1 MKTLAGQASGGVTVR
16 RTFPALEK
24 QPMRPYRS
32 SILAA
37 ALLCGVFT
45 ACQTGPSTKLVAAW
59 QLPGYVPM
67 GFKRVLVICVTR
79 DGGRRRTFEDA
90 FSYQLI
96 GRGVTA
102 TSSYTLIPQDGQVPN
117 EKLEAAIRASGADG
131 VLVTRFL
138 GQNTQINYSPGY
150 IYGPVGPAYYGG
162 FYGYYGSAWGYDYV
176 PPMQTTTTVV
186 TLETDVFDA
195 AKLEMVWSGTTQTSN
210 PTTIGQEMT
219 GFAKIVIDSMAQRGI
234 LAVSN

>member
-1 MKTLAGQASGGVTVR
+1 
-16 RTFPALEK
+16 
-24 QPMRPYRS
+24 MRLYRS
-32 SILAA
+32 SIIAA
-37 ALLCGVFT
+37 ALFCGVFS
-45 ACQTGPSTKLVAAW
+45 ACQTGPSTQLVSAW

-90 FSYQLI
+90 FSYNLI

-102 TSSYTLIPQDGQVPN
+102 VSSYTLIPENGQVPN
-117 EKLEAAIRASGADG
+117 EKLEAAIRASAADG

-138 GQNTQINYSPGY
+138 GTNTNVSYTPGY
-150 IYGPVGPAYYGG
+150 VYGPVGPAYYGG

-234 LAVSN
+234 LAVGP

>member
-1 MKTLAGQASGGVTVR
+1 
-16 RTFPALEK
+16 
-24 QPMRPYRS
+24 MRLHRS

-45 ACQTGPSTKLVAAW
+45 ACQTGPSTNLVAAW
-59 QLPGYVPM
+59 QLPGYVPA

-102 TSSYTLIPQDGQVPN
+102 ISSYKLIPQDGQVPN
-117 EKLEAAIRASGADG
+117 DKLEAAIRTSGADG

-138 GQNTQINYSPGY
+138 GTNTQISYSPGY
-150 IYGPVGPAYYGG
+150 VYGPVGPSYYGG

-176 PPMQTTTTVV
+176 PPMQTSTTVV

-195 AKLEMVWSGTTQTSN
+195 AKLEMVWSGTTQTTN

>member
-1 MKTLAGQASGGVTVR
+1 
-16 RTFPALEK
+16 
-24 QPMRPYRS
+24 MRLPRS
-32 SILAA
+32 SITAA
-37 ALLCGVFT
+37 ALMCGLLG
-45 ACQTGPSTKLVAAW
+45 ACQSGPTTQLVSAW
-59 QLPGYVPM
+59 QLPGYVPG

-102 TSSYTLIPQDGQVPN
+102 ISSYTLIPENGQVPN
-117 EKLEAAIRASGADG
+117 DKLEAAIRTSGADA
-131 VLVTRFL
+131 VLATRFL
-138 GQNTQINYSPGY
+138 GTNTNVSYTQGY
-150 IYGPVGPAYYGG
+150 VAVAPTYYGG
-162 FYGYYGSAWGYDYV
+162 FYGYYGTAWGPTYYE
-176 PPMQTTTTVV
+176 PPMAVTTTVI

-210 PTTIGQEMT
+210 PTTIGQEMQ

-234 LAVSN
+234 LSAGP